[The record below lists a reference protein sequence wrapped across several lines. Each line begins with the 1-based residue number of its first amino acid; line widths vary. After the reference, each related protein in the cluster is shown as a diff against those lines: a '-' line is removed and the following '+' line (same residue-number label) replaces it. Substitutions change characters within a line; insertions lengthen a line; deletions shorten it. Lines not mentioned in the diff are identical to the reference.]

1 MAERILLVGCGKMGS
16 AMLAG
21 WIARGTPPADIL
33 VVEPHA
39 PPGLPAGVKA
49 VGGADAMPADF
60 VPDTVILAVK
70 PQMMDQVVPAYARFA
85 AKACFVSIA
94 AGTTIAK
101 IERLL
106 GGAKPAVI
114 RCMPNTPAAIGQGIT
129 VGCANAAVSAAR
141 REAAARLLEAVGQVE
156 WVERESQ
163 IDAVTAVSGS
173 GPAYVF
179 LLAECMAA
187 AGAALGLEPGLAARL
202 ANATVSG
209 AGALMKQSGTPPDEL
224 RRNVTSPNGT
234 TQAALEVLMAPDGL
248 APLMQKALA
257 AAERRSRELAG

>member
-21 WIARGTPPADIL
+21 WIARGTRPEDIL
-33 VVEPHA
+33 VIEPHM
-39 PPGLPAGVKA
+39 PPGLPAGVICQ
-49 VGGADAMPADF
+49 ADAAAIPAGF
-60 VPDTVILAVK
+60 APDTVILAVK
-70 PQMMDQVVPAYARFA
+70 PQMMDQVLPAYARFA
-85 AKACFVSIA
+85 GRACFVSIA

-106 GGAKPAVI
+106 GSAGAAVI

-129 VGCANAAVSAAR
+129 VGCANAGVTQAQR
-141 REAAARLLEAVGQVE
+141 QAAARLLEAVGLVE
-156 WVERESQ
+156 WVEQEGQ

-187 AGAALGLEPGLAARL
+187 AGAALGLDPGLAERL

-209 AGALMKQSGTPPDEL
+209 AGALMKQSGTSPDEL

-248 APLMQKALA
+248 KPLMQKALA